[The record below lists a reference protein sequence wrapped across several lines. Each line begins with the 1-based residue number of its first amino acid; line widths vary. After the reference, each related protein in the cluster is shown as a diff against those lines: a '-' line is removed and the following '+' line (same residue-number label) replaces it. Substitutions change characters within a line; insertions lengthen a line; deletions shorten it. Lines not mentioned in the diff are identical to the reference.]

1 MTDAQPLAM
10 LALRRVHS
18 RAGVAAGVGFVGAD
32 DADGEFADAAT
43 LTSGDRVALGR
54 ILRQAIDHA
63 WLTVDLLCGPQALRL
78 RLDREEKEALE
89 AVLGNGC
96 FDHLTSIPAPDRKAI
111 WRELGRARKSGP
123 LSQADLDVEELL
135 RQLGG
140 LTRPADPRALRDL
153 EWYALWQLASDLA
166 REGYG
171 ELRPLFEARTPGG
184 ESLLVGL
191 VTSFLTSDLE
201 LEGEPYRAD
210 LALSVLPDEH
220 VRWLCEQSER
230 LQLLLDDAY
239 AGIRQVAPAETAAR
253 VRQGLAFAQQGEY
266 ERAVVEFT
274 AAIQFD
280 PTAAAYVHRG
290 DALRLRGEYERAI
303 ADYGQALRLDANH
316 LLAHLNRGLVNRLT
330 GRPEAAIADLTEA
343 LRLEPRNVVALN
355 GRGAAHA
362 DLGRYDLA
370 IADHTEALRLDPSL
384 AWAYQSRGDA
394 YSGRREYDQAIADYT
409 QALRLN
415 PHFLLAHANRGNA
428 YRLAGDLD
436 RAVADFTESLR
447 LDPLNPRI
455 YTSRGDT
462 YRRQERYDLAL
473 ADYGEAIRLDPTN
486 PTVYLNRGIAYQLA
500 GEYDRA
506 VASFDQAEQFDAAN
520 PEVFYQR
527 AQAHRYQESYDK
539 AIADLGR
546 VIELNPRD
554 AVAYV
559 SRGTLHTLKRQLP
572 QAIADFN
579 EAVRLD
585 PTSAQA
591 RMERGRVQAMRGAF
605 DDALADCAEALR
617 IDAHFVP
624 ARLIRGGVFI
634 RTGKFEAALEECSQ
648 AIKTNPRYARA
659 YNDRGVAHSRLGQ
672 LDAAIQD
679 FTRAIELA
687 PEYVQALSNRGNAY
701 QLQHR
706 HAEALRDFAGAVVVD
721 SKYASA
727 YCVQRGLVEVGRGNH
742 RQALADYAV
751 ALAIDPKNRAA
762 RAARAEARGY
772 INSDFVLTVATDA
785 PAPAPSEPVEAPPSP
800 AESTNG
806 DEVHSTLLR
815 GPAPPTQVIDLTDVA
830 AESEIVDLSNPE
842 TAAEEDSD
850 IQSAAAAETQLAPAP
865 AADQSDYEAEQ
876 ERLRELRHQ
885 AQLRALAEKADEIR
899 ARNKAEDARRKEFVK
914 KQKAKKAWRDP
925 DEVAAQWRKRK
936 QYAII
941 CVGALFIGYW
951 LFQGIWAL
959 IPRAK
964 NPFQTYSAEQLV
976 GEYARDAVAAD
987 EKFADHTVCIHGK
1000 LAVITDK
1007 QLKLRNLPPR
1017 VFFDV
1022 PGQKE
1027 DLRIECQFDD
1037 PEMALGLNLDNEYW
1051 IVGKVQKYK
1060 AGKGITLKEAVFLT
1074 IRQGKAAA
1082 GPLPSGVRLLA
1093 GAPPGSTGLVL
1104 HPDEADGRGVPAA
1117 GLLDLNLSS
1126 ITLCQFTPNTRTVT
1140 TQAPEHTPR
1149 VVGCW
1154 FVTWAYGD
1162 RHA

>member
-10 LALRRVHS
+10 VALRRVNA
-18 RAGVAAGVGFVGAD
+18 RAAVAAGVSFVGAD
-32 DADGEFADAAT
+32 DADGESADPAA

-54 ILRQAIDHA
+54 VLRRAIERT
-63 WLTVDLLCGPQALRL
+63 WLTFELLYGREALHPRL
-78 RLDREEKEALE
+78 GREEQEALE
-89 AVLGNGC
+89 AIFGSGC
-96 FDHLTSIPAPDRKAI
+96 FDQLISAPTPSRKAI
-111 WRELGRARKSGP
+111 WQELHRARKAGP
-123 LSQADLDVEELL
+123 LARADFDVEDLL

-140 LTRPADPRALRDL
+140 LTRPADPRALQDL
-153 EWYALWQLASDLA
+153 EWYALWQMASDLA
-166 REGYG
+166 RDGYG
-171 ELRPLFEARTPGG
+171 ALRPLFEARSSGG

-191 VTSFLTSDLE
+191 ITSFVPFELE
-201 LEGEPYRAD
+201 LESDPSRAD
-210 LALSVLPDEH
+210 FALSLLPDEH
-220 VRWLCEQSER
+220 VRWLCEQSGR
-230 LQLLLDDAY
+230 LEALLSEAFG
-239 AGIRQVAPAETAAR
+239 GIRQAALAESAAR
-253 VRQGLAFAQQGEY
+253 VRQGLGFAQQGEY

-274 AAIQFD
+274 AAIQSD

-290 DALRLRGEYERAI
+290 DALRLRGDYERAI

-343 LRLEPRNVVALN
+343 LRLDRRNVVALN

-362 DLGRYDLA
+362 DLERYDLA
-370 IADHTEALRLDPSL
+370 IADHSEALRLDPSL

-409 QALRLN
+409 QALRFN

-436 RAVADFTESLR
+436 RAVADFTEALR
-447 LDPLNPRI
+447 LDPLNPRM

-527 AQAHRYQESYDK
+527 ARAHRYQESYDK

-546 VIELNPRD
+546 AIELNPRD

-572 QAIADFN
+572 QAVADFN

-605 DDALADCAEALR
+605 DAALADCAEALR

-624 ARLIRGGVFI
+624 ALLIRGGVFI
-634 RTGKFEAALEECSQ
+634 RTGKYEAALEECSQ

-672 LDAAIQD
+672 LDAAVQD
-679 FTRAIELA
+679 FTRAIELS

-706 HAEALRDFAGAVVVD
+706 HEEALRDFAAAVVVD
-721 SKYASA
+721 SKYATA

-742 RQALADYAV
+742 RQALADYAI

-762 RAARAEARGY
+762 RAARAEARAY
-772 INSDFVLTVATDA
+772 LDSDFVVAVATDA
-785 PAPAPSEPVEAPPSP
+785 HAAAASGPVEEQSFP
-800 AESTNG
+800 AVSANG
-806 DEVHSTLLR
+806 EVHSTLLR
-815 GPAPPTQVIDLTDVA
+815 GPAPPTQVVDLTDVA
-830 AESEIVDLSNPE
+830 AESEVVDLSNPE
-842 TAAEEDSD
+842 TAAEADTD
-850 IQSAAAAETQLAPAP
+850 IQAAAAADTQLAIPAT
-865 AADQSDYEAEQ
+865 AAEQSDYEAEQ

-885 AQLRALAEKADEIR
+885 ARLRALAEKADEIR
-899 ARNKAEDARRKEFVK
+899 ERNKAEEARRKEFVK

-925 DEVAAQWRKRK
+925 EEVAEQWRKRK

-941 CVGALFIGYW
+941 SIGAMFIGYW
-951 LFQGIWAL
+951 VYLGIWAL
-959 IPRAK
+959 LPRAK
-964 NPFQTYSAEQLV
+964 NPFQTYSADQFV
-976 GEYARDAVAAD
+976 GEYAKDAAAAD
-987 EKFADHTVCIHGK
+987 EKFADHTLCIRGK
-1000 LAVITDK
+1000 LTVVTDK
-1007 QLKLRNLPPR
+1007 HLKVRNTPPR

-1022 PGQKE
+1022 PGGKE
-1027 DLRIECQFDD
+1027 DLRIECLFDD
-1037 PEMALGLNLDNEYW
+1037 IDVVSGLKLDTEYW
-1051 IVGKVQKYK
+1051 VVGKVQKYRP
-1060 AGKGITLKEAVFLT
+1060 GKGITLKEATFLPT
-1074 IRQGKAAA
+1074 GSGKVAA
-1082 GPLPSGVRLLA
+1082 G
-1093 GAPPGSTGLVL
+1093 
-1104 HPDEADGRGVPAA
+1104 VPRDA
-1117 GLLDLNLSS
+1117 NLSS
-1126 ITLCQFTPNTRTVT
+1126 ITLCQFTPNTQAITN
-1140 TQAPEHTPR
+1140 QAPEHTPR